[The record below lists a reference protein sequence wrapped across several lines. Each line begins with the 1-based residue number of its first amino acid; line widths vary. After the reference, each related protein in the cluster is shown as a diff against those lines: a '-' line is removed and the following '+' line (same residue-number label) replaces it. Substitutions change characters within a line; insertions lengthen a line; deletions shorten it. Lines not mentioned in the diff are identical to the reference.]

1 MKFNKK
7 LVSYRILDNNKEV
20 INEIFQDLLRGK
32 EVYFSI
38 TMNVSEIDKVFVS
51 YYCHLKKTF

>member
-38 TMNVSEIDKVFVS
+38 T
-51 YYCHLKKTF
+51 